1 MHIAGHNF
9 AHNGPL
15 CAKYVVTMS
24 NNGPMMNIMDLMMF
38 TNTNM
43 GELVDIS
50 GSDPIRGVWTH
61 KAFIPAPLT
70 EHEPPLSGAV
80 YRDIAAAGRELAA
93 LDATARRLPN
103 PRLLRMP
110 SLRTEAQSTSALEGT
125 YAPLDAVLTA
135 DEDTTT
141 TVEMREILNYVHM
154 AEMGYSWVGEGRRIT
169 RGLLEDLQ
177 GALMRGTSLESESGR
192 LRDGQVVIGRRD
204 VASPS
209 DPAIMSARFVP
220 APPGDRLRAGVDSL
234 LSWIQAD
241 HEGMI
246 DPVIEAGMAHYQFET
261 LHPFR
266 DGNGRLGRYLIVLT
280 LLHNGVLS
288 EPTLTVSPWFEAR
301 RSEYYDTL
309 LGVSTKGDWDSFLS
323 FFAKGLAASA
333 KATCRQMLALVEVQE
348 HLKERI
354 RESNLRSAQ
363 ALKLVDFA
371 VANPSFTVRRAE
383 VATGLS
389 YSRVNGL
396 VKQLV
401 DLGIL
406 RAIKS
411 HVQPRLF
418 IAPEVLTVL
427 LDKGF
432 AD

>member
-1 MHIAGHNF
+1 MRIVARSF
-9 AHNGPL
+9 AHKGLL
-15 CAKYVVTMS
+15 CVKHIVVMS
-24 NNGPMMNIMDLMMF
+24 NNEYMMNIMDLVMF
-38 TNTNM
+38 TNADM

-50 GSDPIRGVWTH
+50 GSDPIRGAWTH

-70 EHEPPLSGAV
+70 EHEPALSGAA

-110 SLRTEAQSTSALEGT
+110 SLRTEAQSTSALEGA

-141 TVEMREILNYVHM
+141 TVQMREILNYVNM
-154 AEMGYSWVGEGRRIT
+154 AEKGYSWVSKGRHIT

-177 GALMRGTSLESESGR
+177 GALMRGTALESESGR
-192 LRDGQVVIGRRD
+192 LRDTQVVIGRRD

-241 HEGMI
+241 HDGMI
-246 DPVIEAGMAHYQFET
+246 DPVIEAGMAHYQLET

-266 DGNGRLGRYLIVLT
+266 DGNGRLGRYLIILT

-333 KATCRQMLALVEVQE
+333 RATCRQMLALVEVQE

-354 RESNLRSAQ
+354 RESNLRSSH
-363 ALKLVDFA
+363 ALELVDFA
-371 VANPSFTVRRAE
+371 VANPSFTIRRAE

-406 RAIKS
+406 EAINPRA
-411 HVQPRLF
+411 QPRLF
-418 IAPEVLTVL
+418 TAPEVLTVL
-427 LDKGF
+427 LQRGLS
-432 AD
+432 